1 MMVLTLMTLTNMN
14 RNLYLY
20 LVCFAIIVFSA
31 SVASFVWDKK
41 LVPDISDIPVVSSDQ
56 ELDSLQEVIY
66 QRAMEVAV
74 IKTSI
79 NMVMHEYYR
88 GTKPSADFLLEAVKS
103 ENTIATEEDIR
114 KVYKAIK
121 KQEISL
127 IDTIA
132 PRQYIRTTVD
142 ENGFVKVVP
151 QDQLK

>member
-1 MMVLTLMTLTNMN
+1 MN

>member
-41 LVPDISDIPVVSSDQ
+41 LVSDIPDIAVVSSDH
-56 ELDSLQEVIY
+56 ELDSLQKVIY

-103 ENTIATEEDIR
+103 ENTIETEEDIR
-114 KVYKAIK
+114 NVYEAIK
-121 KQEISL
+121 KQEITL
-127 IDTIA
+127 IDTIS
-132 PRQYIRTTVD
+132 PRGYMKTRVD
-142 ENGFVKVVP
+142 ENGFIKVVP
-151 QDQLK
+151 RK

>member
-1 MMVLTLMTLTNMN
+1 LTLLTLTNMN
-14 RNLYLY
+14 RNIYLY